1 MPFIQSLF
9 ITLSI
14 GLLAGLLVDGALT
27 RAVWVKGARDGL
39 FSFRHWAH
47 KRSRNEDP
55 WLYWFAMGFYALALL
70 SLCGLLL
77 LTRQPYRLPG

>member
-1 MPFIQSLF
+1 MPLIQPLF
-9 ITLSI
+9 IVLVMLI
-14 GLLAGLLVDGALT
+14 LAGLLIDGVAT

-47 KRSRNEDP
+47 KRSLDEDP
-55 WLYWFAMGFYALALL
+55 WSYWFAMGFYSIALI

-77 LTRQPYRLPG
+77 FA